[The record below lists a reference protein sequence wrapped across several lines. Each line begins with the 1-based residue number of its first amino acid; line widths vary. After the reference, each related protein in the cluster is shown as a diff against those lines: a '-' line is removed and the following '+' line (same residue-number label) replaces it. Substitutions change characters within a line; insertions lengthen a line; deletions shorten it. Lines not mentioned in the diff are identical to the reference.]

1 MGQGARG
8 AAQLWL
14 RMFPEKREL
23 ILRTDGRVRYLS
35 VTRGWQQA
43 AAGAVLLAAG
53 WGAVATYGFIDA
65 ASQVRVQARHIA
77 SAEVDRQALVAER
90 DLLRLGM
97 EALAGE
103 LALVEAERENA
114 LGARDNLFVRVSALD
129 GELDQLFRVQRDLE
143 AAQIELDR
151 ANLSDKVAVLEQQT
165 NEQVALLHR
174 QTVEQSA
181 LRRSARTKVRQL
193 ETQLASLQ
201 EERIELEAERG
212 QLADRVET
220 LGSMLARL
228 SRANRTLLESLGER
242 TREREDLGTEVAR
255 LSDRL
260 VKLQRDQVGVLARL
274 DARTSDSVEIMQ
286 RIVTMAGLDPDRM
299 LGRVGAPPLG
309 RGGPFVEFAITE
321 PASLLEIQIDEL
333 DTRVDQWRGLRDL
346 IERLPLTAPLDG
358 YQITSTFGG
367 RKDPVSG
374 RPAMHEGN
382 DMIGR
387 SRALILSPAPGKVTF
402 VGWNGGYGKMVEV
415 DHGMGIRTRYAHM
428 GKIYVKRGQEI
439 SFRQRLGQ
447 MGSTGRSTGEH
458 LHYEIRVD
466 GTPVDPETFLRAGVF
481 AFSG

>member
-1 MGQGARG
+1 MGRSARG

-14 RMFPEKREL
+14 RIFPDNREL
-23 ILRTDGRVRYLS
+23 IFRGDGRVRYLS
-35 VTRGWQQA
+35 VSRSWQLA
-43 AAGAVLLAAG
+43 VVGAVLLVTG
-53 WGAVATYGFIDA
+53 WGAIATYGFIDA
-65 ASQVRVQARHIA
+65 AGRAGVQAQRA
-77 SAEVDRQALVAER
+77 ANAESDRAALLAER
-90 DLLRLGM
+90 DILRSGI
-97 EALAGE
+97 EQLAGE
-103 LALVEAERENA
+103 LARVTAERENA
-114 LGARDNLFVRVSALD
+114 FGARNNLLVRVSALD
-129 GELDQLFRVQRDLE
+129 DELGQLIRVRRDLE
-143 AAQIELDR
+143 AAQIERDR
-151 ANLSDKVAVLEQQT
+151 ANLSDKVALLELQT

-174 QTVEQSA
+174 QTVEQAA

-201 EERIELEAERG
+201 EEHGELETERG
-212 QLADRVET
+212 QLASQVDA
-220 LGSMLARL
+220 LGTMLTRL
-228 SRANRTLLESLGER
+228 GQANRSLLKSLDER
-242 TREREDLGTEVAR
+242 TREREDLGTQVAR

-260 VKLQRDQVGVLARL
+260 IKLQRDQVGVLARL
-274 DARTSDSVEIMQ
+274 DARTSDSVDIMQ

-309 RGGPFVEFAITE
+309 RGGPFVELAVAA
-321 PASLLEIQIDEL
+321 PASLLESQIDEL
-333 DTRVDQWRGLRDL
+333 DTRLKQWRGLRDL

-382 DMIGR
+382 DMIGS

-415 DHGMGIRTRYAHM
+415 DCGMGIRTRYGHM
-428 GKIYVKRGQEI
+428 RKIYVKRGQEI
-439 SFRQRLGQ
+439 DFRQRLGQ

-466 GTPVDPETFLRAGVF
+466 GTPVDSETFLRAGVF
-481 AFSG
+481 AFSS